1 MALTLTSDERTELE
15 RRLRSLKIRAED
27 ARRARVI
34 VMLADGAS
42 YSMIEATVPCYRDY
56 INRWRRR
63 FLAKRLDGL
72 HPRYRGQPPTV
83 LTPSMEARIL
93 EKTRQ
98 GPPDGTTH
106 WSTRKLGRLLK
117 IHHKLVGKAWR
128 RAGLQPHRFERYM
141 ESDDPDFELKA
152 ADVIGLYVNP
162 PDHAAVFAVDEKTAI
177 QALDRLDPML
187 PLSPGRA
194 ERHGF
199 EYVRHGTL
207 SLLAALDTQ
216 SGEVLGQTVRRH
228 TSAAFVEFL
237 SDIVTS
243 QPAGREIHVI
253 ADNLSTHKTQ
263 AVRTFLLANPT
274 VHLHFTPTYSSW
286 LNQIELWFAKIE
298 RDLLARG
305 VFTSVADLAR
315 KIRRYIRHYNKTA
328 KPIRWSYRNPKHRIS
343 SASAGTVH

>member
-1 MALTLTSDERTELE
+1 MALTLTSGERIELE
-15 RRLRSLKIRAED
+15 RRVRSLKIRAED

-34 VMLADGAS
+34 LMLADGAS
-42 YSMIEATVPCYRDY
+42 YSMIEAAVPCFRDF

-63 FLAKRLDGL
+63 FVATRLEGL
-72 HPRYRGQPPTV
+72 RPRYRGQPPTV
-83 LTPSMEARIL
+83 LIPTMEARVL

-98 GPPDGTTH
+98 APPDGSTH
-106 WSTRKLGRLLK
+106 WSPRKLGRLLK
-117 IHHKLVGKAWR
+117 IHHNLVGKAWR

-141 ESDDPDFELKA
+141 QSDDPDFETKA

-177 QALDRLDPML
+177 QALDRLDPVL

-199 EYVRHGTL
+199 EYYRHGTL

-216 SGEVLGQTVRRH
+216 SGEVLGQTVPRH
-228 TSAAFVEFL
+228 TSAAFVDFL
-237 SDIVTS
+237 GDIVAS
-243 QPAGREIHVI
+243 QPKRREIHVI

-263 AVRTFLLANPT
+263 AVRTFLLEHPN
-274 VHLHFTPTYSSW
+274 VRLHFPPTYSFW
-286 LNQIELWFAKIE
+286 LNQVELWFSKIE

-305 VFTSVADLAR
+305 IFTSVADLAR
-315 KIRRYIRHYNKTA
+315 KIRRYIHRYNKA
-328 KPIRWSYRNPKHRIS
+328 PKPIRWAYRNPAHRIGS
-343 SASAGTVH
+343 TSVSTVH